1 MFRTF
6 QMKVDPNGTA
16 VVHVHTLTTAM
27 EWDIYQISV
36 KTQVFWVYTQAEIQV
51 NGFFVCGSPQGS
63 LDTATGPPDIVIKP
77 GDDLTVT
84 WINASPGDIATVGI
98 WYNENPV
105 GTTLSFTH

>member
-6 QMKVDPNGTA
+6 QTRVDEHGNA
-16 VVHVHTLTTAM
+16 IVHVQTLTTAM

-36 KTQVFWVYTQAEIQV
+36 KTQVFWVFTQSEIQI

-63 LDTATGPPDIVIKP
+63 LDTATGPPDIVLTP
-77 GDDLTVT
+77 GDDLTVA

-105 GTTLSFTH
+105 GTTYSTSH